1 VARIQHYRTFT
12 SFYLRV
18 DELIS
23 LKATVLLNAN
33 MAFLSIQSVDNGG
46 DVVADR
52 SAAQIASYISI
63 VTSVGSVIISLLL
76 VRQNRSINRQTV
88 EEAVSISVC
97 LFTPSS

>member
-1 VARIQHYRTFT
+1 M
-12 SFYLRV
+12 